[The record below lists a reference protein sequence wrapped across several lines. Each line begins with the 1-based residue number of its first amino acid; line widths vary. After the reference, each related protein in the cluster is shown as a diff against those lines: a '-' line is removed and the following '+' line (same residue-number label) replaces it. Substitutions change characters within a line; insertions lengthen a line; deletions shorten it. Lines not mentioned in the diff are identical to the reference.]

1 MRAGRYGALAL
12 LMLAQY
18 FYAWGWS
25 TADVLRPQL
34 RGALNLSLAEAG
46 AGYSAQVVATVI
58 GAWLIS
64 RLTRRAGAAVATA
77 TMMAGYGAA
86 VIALVYVASF
96 PGFLAARFVYGL
108 FAGGIF
114 PVTVAV
120 YFALFPAEARGRIA
134 GLIDACF
141 YLAVISLG
149 IALARIAP
157 GDWQLLLWLGGLPAI
172 VLAPLAL
179 VLLPGRQ
186 PAPERGADGATAR
199 GGLLRPEVR
208 RRTIGLVVLMGANSF
223 GYQCFIGWLTTYLED
238 VRQFDQEGVGT
249 VIATLYAVN
258 AAATFLWGWLVDR
271 YGRRTGLLGPAL
283 CATAIALVLAVRLPP
298 ELTGLLA
305 ALYGLGFAATVCLG
319 PWIAEMFPPDLRLAA
334 TSLFQWGRLVSLF
347 TPLITGA
354 FAQHAGL
361 PAAMALGIA
370 AFALSTVVWWRL
382 PETLSRAQSGASR
395 MAQGR

>member
-1 MRAGRYGALAL
+1 
-12 LMLAQY
+12 
-18 FYAWGWS
+18 
-25 TADVLRPQL
+25 
-34 RGALNLSLAEAG
+34 
-46 AGYSAQVVATVI
+46 
-58 GAWLIS
+58 
-64 RLTRRAGAAVATA
+64 
-77 TMMAGYGAA
+77 
-86 VIALVYVASF
+86 
-96 PGFLAARFVYGL
+96 
-108 FAGGIF
+108 
-114 PVTVAV
+114 
-120 YFALFPAEARGRIA
+120 
-134 GLIDACF
+134 
-141 YLAVISLG
+141 
-149 IALARIAP
+149 
-157 GDWQLLLWLGGLPAI
+157 
-172 VLAPLAL
+172 
-179 VLLPGRQ
+179 
-186 PAPERGADGATAR
+186 
-199 GGLLRPEVR
+199 VR

-334 TSLFQWGRLVSLF
+334 TSLFQWGRLVSLL

-361 PAAMALGIA
+361 PAAIALGIA